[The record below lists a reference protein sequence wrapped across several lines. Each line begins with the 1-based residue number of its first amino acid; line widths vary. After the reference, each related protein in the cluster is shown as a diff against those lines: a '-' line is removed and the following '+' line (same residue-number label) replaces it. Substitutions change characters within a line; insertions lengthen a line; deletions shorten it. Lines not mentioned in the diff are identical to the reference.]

1 MGIAIDYLRLIETI
15 AKRLT
20 VPCVQSIHIAALQE
34 NPEKSSK
41 FGAMVL
47 SDGTVGLTYTDLD
60 GALSALQDRAKT
72 DPLIQASPVQI
83 AQLYAGQSGWQR
95 SLGMAAI
102 NAISQVVFKRSGY
115 IPPIADKTIN
125 HLALQDGDHV
135 GMVGFF
141 PPLVEQVRALGLP
154 LTVVELDERWLQSAD
169 GFDVTLN
176 PEHLRDCNKIVCT
189 GTVLINQTIDAL
201 MEHCG
206 HAEQMFIVGPTMGC
220 LPDPLFDRGVTLL
233 GGCSV
238 VDSERFIELWTRQEK
253 WRGTTRRYVLS
264 KENGYPGYQSLLA
277 KIV

>member
-1 MGIAIDYLRLIETI
+1 MSIATDYLRLVETI

-20 VPCVQSIHIAALQE
+20 IPSVQSIHIAALQE
-34 NPEKSSK
+34 DPDKSSK

-72 DPLIQASPVQI
+72 DPLIQASPVEI
-83 AQLYAGQSGWQR
+83 AKLYVGQSGWQR

-125 HLALQDGDHV
+125 DLALENGDYV

-141 PPLVEQVRALGLP
+141 PPLVEQIRTLGLP

-169 GFDVTLN
+169 GLYVTLD

-189 GTVLINQTIDAL
+189 GTALINQTIDAL
-201 MEHCG
+201 MQHCG
-206 HAEQMFIVGPTMGC
+206 HAEQIFIVGPTTGC

-238 VDSERFIELWTRQEK
+238 VDTERFIELWTRQEK

-264 KENGYPGYQSLLA
+264 KGKGYPGYQSLLT